1 MSAVTNAAAPEV
13 ARLTPRRV
21 SSRFWVKIAD
31 YLALT
36 KPEIS
41 VLIAIATFTGFY
53 LGRPAEDRGFPFLL
67 VIHTLVG
74 TVLVASGASTL
85 NQYLERR
92 FDAQMR
98 RTRRRPLACGRL
110 RPSGALCFGVTL
122 SVTGAAY
129 LGLAT
134 NRLAG
139 LLAVLT
145 IAAYLLLYT
154 PLKRETPLCTLV
166 GAIPGAVPPLIG
178 CAAASGKLNVEAWG
192 LYTILFLWQFPHFM
206 AIAWMYRED
215 YLRAGYLVLS
225 RGEQAGRVM
234 SCQALAPAFVLIPV
248 SIGLTFT
255 TGFNLP
261 WASVAVGLLGA
272 GFFYYSAGLAIRK
285 SNAAARRLLGTSIIY
300 LPLVHL
306 LVVISKCCR

>member
-1 MSAVTNAAAPEV
+1 MSAATNAAALEV
-13 ARLTPRRV
+13 ARVRPRRLG
-21 SSRFWVKIAD
+21 SRFRAKIRD
-31 YLALT
+31 YVALT

-41 VLIAIATFTGFY
+41 FLIVIVTFTGFY
-53 LGRPAEDRGFPFLL
+53 LGWPAADRGFPFLL
-67 VIHTLVG
+67 LIHTLIG
-74 TVLVASGASTL
+74 TVMVASGASTL

-110 RPSGALCFGVTL
+110 QPSGALCFGVAL
-122 SVTGAAY
+122 SVIGAAY

-134 NRLAG
+134 NRLAS

-145 IAAYLLLYT
+145 LAAYLLLYT
-154 PLKRETPLCTLV
+154 PLKRETPLCTLA

-178 CAAASGKLNVEAWG
+178 CAAASGKLSVEAWG

-234 SCQALAPAFVLIPV
+234 SCQALVPAFVLIPV
-248 SIGLTFT
+248 SIGLTVT
-255 TGFNLP
+255 TGVNPP
-261 WASVAVGLLGA
+261 WAAAVVGLLGA
-272 GFFYYSAGLAIRK
+272 GFFQYSAGLAIRK
-285 SNAAARRLLGTSIIY
+285 SNAAARRLLGASIVY
-300 LPLVHL
+300 LPMAHL
-306 LVVISKCCR
+306 LVVISKCFR